1 MKFDRTADA
10 IAQRAST
17 CASDSISDAAL
28 IHRLADSARLLFTEN
43 PDDDALVQSLSI
55 TAATVRRRMGIWRAV
70 LDDPRELSGPIR
82 DIRLLADQLLDPT
95 DPGAPI
101 HSISRHDTLADWADF
116 TSRRTDLKDDTHAAL
131 RWLLIA
137 RARIRA
143 EHPPHIHFPPG
154 FYQTLRELDDDDC
167 LLYAPTKQQLAA
179 ATLLLGGAIVEM
191 DAGEGKTLASA
202 IAAIIF
208 ATTGRRVHILTANDY
223 LAARD
228 CDDLA
233 FTMESL
239 GLTPGLVTASMDSD
253 ERRLQYPYPIVFA
266 TAREVGF
273 DYLRD
278 NIARRPEARVS
289 PVFDVAIVDEADHL
303 LIDQTRTPLIIAGEA
318 MSEYEDDD
326 APENLAIRM
335 IEEQA
340 AYVDELYSTLNYTG
354 PVDQSTPVP
363 HAVTDTTPNRHLC
376 AENPLSLRE
385 RARVRVN
392 YNSVIS
398 REGGNPRRGS
408 PFGNPEVGGTA
419 QTEGNHH
426 SAQAAALPQDT
437 NTVVATILLAEGLS
451 PRLVSTLKRLGKTSR
466 QIRLALLA
474 LNDDDEDNPLESELL
489 FAIDAANS
497 TLRITALG
505 WEFIGDRLDN
515 PAAAFEVAQILRAR
529 VIHDSDEDYVVDPEG
544 VTLVD
549 RLDGRPM
556 HSHRYMDG
564 LHEAIEAKE
573 GVEGRARANPSARA
587 TIHALMS
594 NYTTIAGLT
603 GTAIEAA
610 DIFAQDYGSA
620 AVRVP
625 PTFPPRRI
633 DLDTRVYF
641 DRSEHT
647 LALSDQ
653 VAHWHQVGRPVLVTF
668 SSVRESADFSDVLE
682 RLGIAHRLL
691 NASNPFSESEIVE
704 RAGEFGAVTV
714 STGMAGRG
722 TDIIIADDVDIRIA
736 ENLAQP
742 IDPTCNLVGA
752 PRSAQTPSPLMGEG
766 WGEGESSPP
775 TKPAGGIRAALGLLV
790 IIASLPASRRVERQ
804 IRGRA
809 ARQGRPG
816 ASTMMLYIN
825 DPVLAFTRQQTALF
839 RLRNPYQNWIE
850 GPEVQNLLREAQRET
865 ESRNRSIIEASA
877 DFAAII
883 EQESRAHYSFRE
895 TTMDANACRRILD
908 DDSVRWVER
917 KIAPLRD
924 IRSDYR
930 STFDSV
936 AESLWDRY
944 EIDIGSADLNSPA
957 QSEDALTLLVEDR
970 IFQHRTRLGE
980 RRFALSVS
988 DLYLDALDG
997 LWPDHLAALQDIA
1010 LSIAL
1015 GAESRAAALT
1025 QFAEAALT
1033 ARHELRDE
1041 AGDAVISSLLDSE
1054 YIESVIDSAENQ
1066 TERLPSK
1073 LSSLIT

>member
-1 MKFDRTADA
+1 MKFNQTADA
-10 IAQRAST
+10 IAQRALT
-17 CASDSISDAAL
+17 CASDSIFDAAL
-28 IHRLADSARLLFTEN
+28 IHRLADSTRLLFTETPN
-43 PDDDALVQSLSI
+43 DDALVQTLSI
-55 TAATVRRRMGIWRAV
+55 TDAVVRRRMGIWRAV
-70 LDDPRELSGPIR
+70 LDDPRELSGPVR
-82 DIRLLADQLLDPT
+82 DVRLLADQLLDPT
-95 DPGAPI
+95 DPNAPI
-101 HSISRHDTLADWADF
+101 HSIRNHNTLADWAAL
-116 TSRRTDLKDDTHAAL
+116 TSRRTDLEDDARAAL

-137 RARIRA
+137 RTRIRA
-143 EHPPHIHFPPG
+143 EHPPHIHSPPG
-154 FYQTLRELDDDDC
+154 FYRALRKLDEDDC
-167 LLYAPTKQQLAA
+167 LLYAPTKQQLTAA
-179 ATLLLGGAIVEM
+179 ALLLDGAIVEM

-208 ATTGRRVHILTANDY
+208 AAAGRRVHILTANDY

-239 GLTPGLVTASMDSD
+239 GLTPGLVTASMDSE
-253 ERRLQYPYPIVFA
+253 ERRLQYPYSIVFT

-278 NIARRPEARVS
+278 NIARRPEACVS

-303 LIDQTRTPLIIAGEA
+303 LIDQARTPLIIAGEA

-335 IEEQA
+335 IEKQTA
-340 AYVDELYSTLNYTG
+340 HVDKLYSTLDA
-354 PVDQSTPVP
+354 PDHADESTDR
-363 HAVTDTTPNRHLC
+363 TL
-376 AENPLSLRE
+376 
-385 RARVRVN
+385 
-392 YNSVIS
+392 
-398 REGGNPRRGS
+398 
-408 PFGNPEVGGTA
+408 
-419 QTEGNHH
+419 
-426 SAQAAALPQDT
+426 
-437 NTVVATILLAEGLS
+437 ATILLAEGLS
-451 PRLVSTLKRLGKTSR
+451 PRLVSALEQYGKTSR

-474 LNDDDEDNPLESELL
+474 LNDDDEGNPLESELL

-497 TLRITALG
+497 ALRITAMG
-505 WEFIGDRLDN
+505 WDFIGDRLDS

-529 VIHDSDEDYVVDPEG
+529 VIHDSGEDYVVDPEG

-573 GVEGRARANPSARA
+573 GIEGRVRANPSART

-594 NYTTIAGLT
+594 NYTTVAGLT

-610 DIFAQDYGSA
+610 DIFAQDYGSVT
-620 AVRVP
+620 VRVP
-625 PTFPPRRI
+625 PTFEPRRI
-633 DLDTRVYF
+633 DLNTRVYF
-641 DRSEHT
+641 DRNEHT

-668 SSVRESADFSDVLE
+668 GSVRESADFSDILK
-682 RLGIAHRLL
+682 RRGIAHRLL
-691 NASNPFSESEIVE
+691 NASNPFRESEIVAN
-704 RAGEFGAVTV
+704 AGEYGAVTV
-714 STGMAGRG
+714 STRMAGRG

-736 ENLAQP
+736 ESLAQP

-775 TKPAGGIRAALGLLV
+775 TKPAGGIRATLGLLV

-816 ASTMMLYIN
+816 ASMMMIYIN

-839 RLRNPYQNWIE
+839 RMRNPGRSWIE
-850 GPEVQNLLREAQRET
+850 GAEVQKLLREAQRET
-865 ESRNRSIIEASA
+865 ESRNRSVVEASA

-883 EQESRAHYSFRE
+883 EQESRSHYSFRE
-895 TTMDANACRRILD
+895 TIMDGEACRRILVND
-908 DDSVRWVER
+908 TARWVER

-930 STFDSV
+930 STFDLV
-936 AESLWDRY
+936 AESLWNEY
-944 EIDIGSADLNSPA
+944 EIDIGSAELNSPA
-957 QSEDALTLLVEDR
+957 QARDTLTLLIEGR
-970 IFQHRTRLGE
+970 LFQHRTRLGE
-980 RRFALSVS
+980 RRFMLSVS
-988 DLYLDALDG
+988 DLYLDALDR

-1010 LSIAL
+1010 LSIEL
-1015 GAESRAAALT
+1015 GAESRAAALI
-1025 QFAEAALT
+1025 QFAERTEAARNGMR
-1033 ARHELRDE
+1033 AEAADE
-1041 AGDAVISSLLDSE
+1041 AISSLLNSE
-1054 YIESVIDSAENQ
+1054 YIKQATDTDEFQIEK
-1066 TERLPSK
+1066 LPSE
-1073 LSSLIT
+1073 LSDLIT